1 MRFGTVPLAFAVLS
15 TIVLIGVGVLVSIG
29 RRWRFETRAL
39 VVLTVICGAG
49 GVFVAGVQMI
59 SILST

>member
-15 TIVLIGVGVLVSIG
+15 TIVLIGVGVLLSIG
-29 RRWRFETRAL
+29 RRWKFEVRAL

-49 GVFVAGVQMI
+49 GVFIAGVQMI
-59 SILST
+59 SIMAS

>member
-1 MRFGTVPLAFAVLS
+1 MRFGAVPLAFAVLS
-15 TIVLIGVGVLVSIG
+15 TIVLIGIGVLLSIG
-29 RRWRFETRAL
+29 QRWRFEARAL
-39 VVLTVICGAG
+39 VVLTVLCGAG